1 MNNARTPQFYMANL
15 GSEVVGMYSALSKN
29 DTEKCRKCYDRA
41 KNIIAEWRVLE
52 TRESARAEM
61 KKLEEVVDD
70 LISETPQLKVSKV
83 EIESYF
89 LPFALRALSV

>member
-15 GSEVVGMYSALSKN
+15 GSEIVGMYSALSKN

-41 KNIIAEWRVLE
+41 KKIIAEWRVLE

-61 KKLEEVVDD
+61 KKLEEVVDEVD
-70 LISETPQLKVSKV
+70 DVC
-83 EIESYF
+83 YGCGDF
-89 LPFALRALSV
+89 LFGYLVFFFSSRRRHTR